1 LIDQDAD
8 RAISVVGFME
18 LLQGAADK
26 GETRLIKDFL
36 KECAI
41 SVLPLTENIG
51 HRRGESSPSLH
62 RRSAAFPP
70 YPRIA
75 AFRLS
80 ALNDSPPW
88 GATWSGRCRP
98 WSGYCSWTVRGRSGT
113 GMARTAPSGLTKKM

>member
-41 SVLPLTENIG
+41 SGI
-51 HRRGESSPSLH
+51 
-62 RRSAAFPP
+62 SA
-70 YPRIA
+70 
-75 AFRLS
+75 LS
-80 ALNDSPPW
+80 ANC
-88 GATWSGRCRP
+88 GF
-98 WSGYCSWTVRGRSGT
+98 
-113 GMARTAPSGLTKKM
+113 PSFVPE